1 MNTQIR
7 GARHYLAP
15 FFISASL
22 GVLATA
28 QAEVP
33 VVDLGSRQVKVTP
46 ATTPATPSS
55 YATTYSAPTS
65 KPEQLGILFS
75 QLQALQQEM
84 AELRGL
90 MEQQQN
96 ELQQLKQQQKDNYL
110 DVDRRLS
117 ELRQQSS
124 SASTVPTL
132 PTTYTAPAMGPG
144 ASAGNEKESYDKAYS
159 LLDKNQRE
167 EAVLAFRKH
176 ILLYPQGELT
186 PNARYWLGQIY
197 LSQAQLS
204 DAEEQFTT
212 LLKQYPRHLKAT
224 DAKFS
229 LGKVYFQQGKK
240 ADSKKLIQEVAQ
252 SNTTA
257 AQLAQKYLQDNF

>member
-1 MNTQIR
+1 MITPIK

-22 GVLATA
+22 GVLTNA

-33 VVDLGSRQVKVTP
+33 VVDLGSRQVTV
-46 ATTPATPSS
+46 TPATPSS
-55 YATTYSAPTS
+55 TSSAYTTTYSAPTS

-75 QLQALQQEM
+75 QLQTLQQDM

-90 MEQQQN
+90 LEQQQN

-117 ELRQQSS
+117 ELRQSS
-124 SASTVPTL
+124 TSTTPAL
-132 PTTYTAPAMGPG
+132 PTISTIPSG
-144 ASAGNEKESYDKAYS
+144 ASVGNEKDSYDKAYS
-159 LLDKNQRE
+159 LLDRNQKD
-167 EAVLAFRKH
+167 EAALAFRKH

-186 PNARYWLGQIY
+186 PNAYYWLGQIY
-197 LSQAQLS
+197 LSQAQLAN
-204 DAEEQFTT
+204 AEEQLSI
-212 LLKQYPRHLKAT
+212 LLKQYPQHHKT
-224 DAKFS
+224 MDAKFS

-240 ADSKKLIQEVAQ
+240 AESKKLIQEVAQ
-252 SNTTA
+252 TNTTA

>member
-1 MNTQIR
+1 MITQIK
-7 GARHYLAP
+7 GARNYLAP

-22 GVLATA
+22 GVVTTA

-33 VVDLGSRQVKVTP
+33 VVDLGSRQVTVTP
-46 ATTPATPSS
+46 ATPSSTPSS

-75 QLQALQQEM
+75 QLQTLQQEM
-84 AELRGL
+84 AELRGM

-117 ELRQQSS
+117 ELRQSS
-124 SASTVPTL
+124 TGASTAPAL
-132 PTTYTAPAMGPG
+132 SPTYTAPAATSSAG
-144 ASAGNEKESYDKAYS
+144 ASNEKDSYEKAYS
-159 LLDKNQRE
+159 LLDKNQKE
-167 EAVLAFRKH
+167 EAALAFRKH

-186 PNARYWLGQIY
+186 PNAYYWLGQIY
-197 LSQAQLS
+197 LSQAQLTE
-204 DAEEQFTT
+204 AEEQLTT
-212 LLKQYPRHLKAT
+212 LLKQYPQHHKAM

-252 SNTTA
+252 SDSSA
-257 AQLAQKYLQDNF
+257 AALAKKYLQDNF